1 MTLADWWK
9 QPARLELHKEIARL
23 WAGIDLQQ
31 EEIRRLQ
38 DIIPHPEARE
48 GSGYS
53 ELESE
58 SDPLT

>member
-38 DIIPHPEARE
+38 LGIRN
-48 GSGYS
+48 SGYS

-58 SDPLT
+58 LDSLT

>member
-1 MTLADWWK
+1 MSEMTLADWWK
-9 QPARLELHKEIARL
+9 QPARLELHKEIDRL

-38 DIIPHPEARE
+38 LGTRN
-48 GSGYS
+48 SGYS

-58 SDPLT
+58 LDPLT

>member
-1 MTLADWWK
+1 MSEVALADWWK
-9 QPARLELHKEIARL
+9 QPARLELHKEIDRL

-31 EEIRRLQ
+31 EEIRRLL
-38 DIIPHPEARE
+38 DIVPHPEA
-48 GSGYS
+48 YS